1 MNTNE
6 ELALRKFIR
15 SKLAEE
21 KKKSKTS
28 LQEERQ
34 LRNIIR
40 KLIISEGRED
50 TPHNSTGINVLED
63 LLNTIIPMMEPDY
76 KSLTSDKSQRDS
88 FRGHIVK
95 AIQNLLSPIEVYFD
109 EDEQATPDVESATA
123 PAEAAPA
130 QPEQQLKE
138 TDKKNL
144 KEKISLNVGD
154 NKNPDFIPLEKDKKE
169 AEAAAEDAT
178 PEATDQKKA
187 EQSFQDLPGMD
198 LTGRNIALSA
208 FERIQKQILNAYSL
222 LASKK
227 DREVFY
233 KYLITNVKLHFDK
246 FEDELGKMPAEPTTP
261 EYEKEKA
268 KKAAELSGAARPA
281 EAPAEDQSLEDML
294 K

>member
-1 MNTNE
+1 MNNKE
-6 ELALRKFIR
+6 EMLLRNFIR
-15 SKLAEE
+15 SKIAEQ
-21 KKKSKTS
+21 KKNFKVALT
-28 LQEERQ
+28 EERQ

-40 KLIISEGRED
+40 KLLKEGRED

-76 KSLTSDKSQRDS
+76 KSLTSDKNQRDS
-88 FRGHIVK
+88 FRAHIVK

-109 EDEQATPDVESATA
+109 EDAIDSPDVGAAEPSPA

-130 QPEQQLKE
+130 PTEEVPLE
-138 TDKKNL
+138 EDATKKNL
-144 KEKISLNVGD
+144 KEKVNLKVGD
-154 NKNPDFIPLEKDKKE
+154 NKNPEFIPLEKDKKE
-169 AEAAAEDAT
+169 AEAAQQDAT
-178 PEATDQKKA
+178 PEAAEEKKA
-187 EQSFQDLPGMD
+187 ENSFQDLPGMD

-227 DREVFY
+227 DREIFY

-246 FEDELGKMPAEPTTP
+246 FEDELGSMPAEPTTP

-268 KKAAELSGAARPA
+268 KKASELTAQ
-281 EAPAEDQSLEDML
+281 APAPTPTT
-294 K
+294 